1 MNKENPLY
9 KNQGIH
15 VITALFTVEEGKFKV
30 LLIKRKNEPFKDKWI
45 LVGGACY
52 NNEDTESAMKRE
64 MLEKTGLKNI
74 NFEFFK
80 VFSKPNRSPLMR
92 MIAIAYIGVID
103 CKKVKL
109 LKETTKTKDA
119 DWFLIDRIPEL
130 GYDHSEILKQAIEFL
145 KVKIFNS
152 QILKNLFPKK
162 FTLPQLY
169 GAYKSILNRDID
181 RRNFRKKLI
190 SDGIIQDTG
199 EILNQE
205 GKKSAK
211 LYSFGKSLKDI
222 NF

>member
-74 NFEFFK
+74 NLEFFK